1 MRLPSLSD
9 LDREQERIYLNA
21 PLDGVVVIVGP
32 PGSGKT
38 IMALYRASI
47 LSESLE
53 KISILMYNKVLSRFV
68 ATDATGSASVSAA
81 NVQVTTRDKWVY
93 GWWRSAYGTQPP
105 LEDTPTRFRPADWP
119 EISRYALKE
128 QSPERLAKLHWG
140 HLVIDEGQDFARV
153 FYTCLNLIR
162 TRQWKAADPGLTV
175 FADDNQQL
183 DENRNSTTGEIIDA
197 LALRDAGRNF
207 VLHKNYRNTKEI
219 GELAKYYRIFQH
231 QADDSPRAGEK
242 PVVRLFKTR
251 EEAIETIARQIRTK
265 IGKEVGVII
274 PDNKKLVRDY
284 FSGLKKE
291 LSGSEFSVQAYNS
304 NSKTLTVDSLDF
316 DQANTVTILN
326 MASAKGLEFDIVFIV
341 EMQDMA
347 IDEDKLEAAAKK
359 LYVATSRARESL
371 SLCFSLEST
380 LDPNAATAAPALGL
394 IPPEDQGLC
403 RYHPE
408 ERWAAVK
415 QNLQPLKIPRQAL
428 KSAEHVATVGEK
440 PEGDTNLD
448 RQNDGGPDC
457 VSNSAGKSQAL
468 KSAEHVATAEKKLKA
483 LRTKIWEE
491 TGTGPDKYGILKK
504 SLLKMYLEHPFTSE
518 SEWADLLGEEKDKVH
533 ESHKRYLGAIIG
545 ILSGLIES

>member
-1 MRLPSLSD
+1 
-9 LDREQERIYLNA
+9 
-21 PLDGVVVIVGP
+21 
-32 PGSGKT
+32 
-38 IMALYRASI
+38 MA
-47 LSESLE
+47 
-53 KISILMYNKVLSRFV
+53 
-68 ATDATGSASVSAA
+68 
-81 NVQVTTRDKWVY
+81 
-93 GWWRSAYGTQPP
+93 
-105 LEDTPTRFRPADWP
+105 
-119 EISRYALKE
+119 RYVLKE

-162 TRQWKAADPGLTV
+162 TRQWNAADPGLTI

-183 DENRNSTTGEIIDA
+183 DENRNSTTAEIIDA
-197 LALRDAGRNF
+197 LAMRDAGRNF
-207 VLHKNYRNTKEI
+207 VLNKNYRNTKEI

-231 QADDSPRAGEK
+231 QADDSPRSGEK
-242 PVVRLFKTR
+242 PVVRLFNSR

-265 IGKEVGVII
+265 IGKEVGVIV
-274 PDNKKLVRDY
+274 PDNKKLVRHY
-284 FSGLKKE
+284 FSGLTKE
-291 LSGSEFSVQAYNS
+291 LSRSEFSVQAYNS
-304 NSKTLTVDSLDF
+304 GSTKLTVDSLDF

-341 EMQDMA
+341 ELQDMA

-380 LDPNAATAAPALGL
+380 LDPKVATTAPALGL

-408 ERWAAVK
+408 ERWAVVK
-415 QNLQPLKIPRQAL
+415 QNLQPLKIPRHAL
-428 KSAEHVATVGEK
+428 RSAEHIATVAEK
-440 PEGDTNLD
+440 PEVDTNLD
-448 RQNDGGPDC
+448 LQNDEGLNYVPNSPDKRPA
-457 VSNSAGKSQAL
+457 VKSSANV
-468 KSAEHVATAEKKLKA
+468 ETVEKKLKA
-483 LRTKIWEE
+483 LRAKICEE
-491 TGTGPDKYGILKK
+491 TGTRPDKYGILKK

-518 SEWADLLGEEKDKVH
+518 SEWADLLGEKKDKVH